1 MITTALILAHAFRTN
16 KNFEPAVL
24 YLGTLMADV
33 AIFQAI
39 FGTGM

>member
-1 MITTALILAHAFRTN
+1 MITAALIFAHAFRTN
-16 KNFEPAVL
+16 KAFNPELL
-24 YLGTLMADV
+24 YLGTLVADV

>member
-1 MITTALILAHAFRTN
+1 MITAVLIIAQAFRTN
-16 KNFEPAVL
+16 KAFDPEIL

-39 FGTGM
+39 FGAGI